1 MRIRTVLLLAFLL
14 STIIPT
20 VIFGWWSYNQS
31 LKREF
36 SEVTDRHLLLAQ
48 NLGAAL
54 KRYNADLVATVE
66 AISAELMA
74 GKTHSGFWAL
84 MTTLRITCVL
94 IVDAPS
100 GAIVARID
108 ANPVTTSGTLPG
120 MLLQTARTTVEPG
133 KTTFSHVLAGGKHG
147 NILLGVRQYGDQL
160 AVALVN
166 TQYFIDLGQ
175 QISFGKRGHAA
186 IVDKAGNVLAHPKKH
201 GRDIGSQPHDEW

>member
-74 GKTHSGFWAL
+74 GKTHSGFGAL

-166 TQYFIDLGQ
+166 RFHSAKGAMRRLWTRPATSWPIPWLTGWLREKTWPGYRQ
-175 QISFGKRGHAA
+175 SAA
-186 IVDKAGNVLAHPKKH
+186 
-201 GRDIGSQPHDEW
+201 